1 MGKKGIDIKDC
12 AYKVIVDTRE
22 KQVNHILNKFDEGLE
37 EKPSHHDMYRGK
49 KSTFTNPIGYFK
61 QEKGLKT
68 GDFTLAI
75 QLPNQCVINFQDKII
90 IERKKDLN
98 ELCCNL
104 FDKKDSEGLTR
115 FERELKRAKEQGI
128 KVILLVEVEDMHS
141 KILSSK
147 YFRFDKAS
155 KVSPKAFNSILRTLQ
170 ARYNISIEYCNKKD
184 SARLIHD
191 ILYYHAREYLKNVSI
206 MKDKYIVNEIA

>member
-1 MGKKGIDIKDC
+1 MIDIKNC

-37 EKPSHHDMYRGK
+37 EKPSHHDMFRGK
-49 KSTFTNPIGYFK
+49 KSTFTNPIQYYK

-68 GDFTLAI
+68 GDFTLAV

-147 YFRFDKAS
+147 HFRFDKAS
-155 KVSPKAFNSILRTLQ
+155 KVSPKAFNSILRSLQ
-170 ARYNISIEYCNKKD
+170 AKYNISIEYCNKKD

-206 MKDKYIVNEIA
+206 MKDKYIVMGA

>member
-1 MGKKGIDIKDC
+1 MIDIKDC
-12 AYKVIVDTRE
+12 KYKVVVDTRE
-22 KQVNHILNKFDEGLE
+22 KQVNHILNVFDEGLE
-37 EKPSHHDMYRGK
+37 EKPSHHNMYRGV
-49 KSTFTNPIGYFK
+49 KSTFTDPILYFK

-68 GDFTLAI
+68 GDFTLAV

-115 FERELKRAKEQGI
+115 FERELRRAKEQGI

-155 KVSPKAFNSILRTLQ
+155 KVSPKAFNSILRSLQ
-170 ARYNISIEYCNKKD
+170 ARYNISIEYCNKRD

>member
-37 EKPSHHDMYRGK
+37 EKPSHHDMFRGK
-49 KSTFTNPIGYFK
+49 KSTFTDPIGYFK

-147 YFRFDKAS
+147 HFRYDKAS
-155 KVSPKAFNSILRTLQ
+155 KVSPKSFNSILRSLQ
-170 ARYNISIEYCNKKD
+170 ARYDISIEYCNKKD

-191 ILYYHAREYLKNVSI
+191 LLYYHAREYLKNVSI
-206 MKDKYIVNEIA
+206 MKDKYIVGA

>member
-1 MGKKGIDIKDC
+1 M
-12 AYKVIVDTRE
+12 VDTRE
-22 KQVNHILNKFDEGLE
+22 KQVNHILNVFDEGLE
-37 EKPSHHDMYRGK
+37 EKPSHHDMFRGK
-49 KSTFTNPIGYFK
+49 KSTFSKPILYYK
-61 QEKGLKT
+61 QDKGLKV
-68 GDFTLAI
+68 GDFTLVV
-75 QLPNQCVINFQDKII
+75 QLPNRNQINFQDKII
-90 IERKKDLN
+90 IERKNSLN
-98 ELCCNL
+98 ELCQNL
-104 FDKKDSEGLTR
+104 FDKKDSEGMNR

-128 KVILLVEVEDMHS
+128 KVILLVETEDMHS

-147 YFRFDKAS
+147 HFRYDKAS

-206 MKDKYIVNEIA
+206 MKDKYIVMGA

>member
-1 MGKKGIDIKDC
+1 MIDIKDC

-37 EKPSHHDMYRGK
+37 EKPSHHDMFRGK

-75 QLPNQCVINFQDKII
+75 QLPNQCVINLQDKIV

-104 FDKKDSEGLTR
+104 FDKKDSDGLTR
-115 FERELKRAKEQGI
+115 FEKELKRAKEQGI
-128 KVILLVEVEDMHS
+128 KVILLVETEDMHS

-147 YFRFDKAS
+147 HFRFDKAS
-155 KVSPKAFNSILRTLQ
+155 KVSPKAFNSILRSLQ
-170 ARYNISIEYCNKKD
+170 ARYDISIEYCNKKD

-206 MKDKYIVNEIA
+206 MKDKYIVGA